1 MSDPVSNFRKLIREF
16 SSEEVD
22 SFIEANPELIL
33 LNVDLVHF
41 VLLDSLPWPN
51 PIATEFAL
59 MKGGNPNFGG
69 GMILE
74 HQIRLIMSDR
84 TENLIKRIVL
94 REKRMEVISLLIIN
108 GAYVNE
114 EVKELQT
121 QIKKSY
127 PELHHLVFSAEH
139 YEFSGEEN
147 EFQDAERSLEFKF
160 IKVNSDELY
169 PDGRSGIIY
178 V

>member
-1 MSDPVSNFRKLIREF
+1 
-16 SSEEVD
+16 
-22 SFIEANPELIL
+22 
-33 LNVDLVHF
+33 
-41 VLLDSLPWPN
+41 
-51 PIATEFAL
+51 
-59 MKGGNPNFGG
+59 
-69 GMILE
+69 
-74 HQIRLIMSDR
+74 
-84 TENLIKRIVL
+84 
-94 REKRMEVISLLIIN
+94 VISLLIIN